1 MIKKKFENKNDIFTL
16 IVNDFSEEY
25 LNDIL
30 MLEKKCFP
38 PDWQYDNAI
47 EYYLNILKNKNNINI
62 LLKKDNETV
71 GYILAI
77 PHNDMVDDLLKDD
90 KFLEKKINFYYI
102 ETIQITPRARG
113 IGGAEKLLKVVCGEA
128 KKRGINN
135 FSIHARTLNGF
146 ADKVKKIFDGNINLV
161 RNIKRWKYGGN
172 EVYEYIEWDF

>member
-1 MIKKKFENKNDIFTL
+1 MRLFLVGNRRLEPGAGLEGRHGSGGNGQGLAGLGVAARACLTL
-16 IVNDFSEEY
+16 AG
-25 LNDIL
+25 
-30 MLEKKCFP
+30 LEGTKADQGDKQHCQQQRALRRGHRP
-38 PDWQYDNAI
+38 AG
-47 EYYLNILKNKNNINI
+47 LKN
-62 LLKKDNETV
+62 
-71 GYILAI
+71 
-77 PHNDMVDDLLKDD
+77 
-90 KFLEKKINFYYI
+90 
-102 ETIQITPRARG
+102 RARG